1 MLKDLKNLDRFYFI
15 FAATLL
21 GVSMLVIIALRSS
34 FSALAVSREI
44 DKNLLETLS
53 PRIDVSILDQ
63 AYEQIVMR
71 RFVPLDL
78 K

>member
-1 MLKDLKNLDRFYFI
+1 MLKDLKNLDRFYLV

-21 GVSMLVIIALRSS
+21 GVSILVIIALRSS
-34 FSALAVSREI
+34 FSALAVSQEI
-44 DKNLLETLS
+44 NKDLIESLS

-71 RFVPLDL
+71 QFVMLDL